1 MPGGMR
7 VVLAPVPEH
16 PDAIG
21 LVDGMPLK
29 FEGRTPF
36 VGGRPV
42 EHADIAEHLAD
53 AVEAAASALWG
64 SDYTNALA
72 RVSDLNRRTV
82 TRDRFARNG
91 LPMWLLGLLG
101 RAAAAPAP
109 RAMGYL
115 LLAATELVD
124 RGPYSQG
131 GAVTRTHPRDRD
143 ALGVLAREGFDEALA
158 LVHGARDARERPMPK
173 NDAT

>member
-1 MPGGMR
+1 MR
-7 VVLAPVPEH
+7 VVLTPVPDH
-16 PDAIG
+16 PDAVG
-21 LVDGMPLK
+21 EANGQPLT
-29 FEGRTPF
+29 FEGRVPH

-42 EHADIAEHLAD
+42 EHADIADDLAD
-53 AVEAAASALWG
+53 AVEAAATALWG
-64 SDYTNALA
+64 SDYTNSLS

-82 TRDRFARNG
+82 TRDRYARNG
-91 LPMWLLGLLG
+91 LPTWLLRLLG

-143 ALGVLAREGFDEALA
+143 ALGVLARAGFDEAVA

>member
-1 MPGGMR
+1 MGMN

-16 PDAIG
+16 PDAVG
-21 LVDGMPLK
+21 LVDGAPLT
-29 FEGRTPF
+29 FEGRVPH

-42 EHADIAEHLAD
+42 DLADIGEPLAD

-64 SDYTNALA
+64 SDFTNSLA

-82 TRDRFARNG
+82 TRDRYARNG
-91 LPMWLLGLLG
+91 LPTWLLRLLG

-115 LLAATELVD
+115 LLAAVELVD

-131 GAVTRTHPRDRD
+131 GAVTRTHPRDCD
-143 ALGVLAREGFDEALA
+143 ALGVLARAGFDEALA

-173 NDAT
+173 NDAN